1 MKTITP
7 TEEQEKIVAHRDGP
21 ALVTARA
28 GTAKTTTLLLRVK
41 RLFNDRPLSSSD
53 VLLTT
58 FSRLGVADLRKR
70 AGELGLTS
78 MPEIKTLH
86 SIAWKAIKSGGK
98 ANWKLPP
105 DWWVRKVLKQAFDQ
119 VTGKAS
125 QSNYDDD
132 GNWCGK
138 GATPPLFTFKEVV
151 QIIGVAKSN
160 LVRLDAWTD
169 VKGVRHPSF
178 SEWAQATY
186 VEEQTAKVA
195 EACYRALE
203 EARHAPLTTPLGGR
217 SSKLKGFLGKDV
229 ACTHDD
235 AMLEVA
241 YAILTDA
248 EWIKSIAGSCK
259 HVVVDE
265 AQDNNL
271 CQWVLV
277 RYLAKTFRSVSATG
291 IETTWQN
298 LMVVADEQQCVAGD
312 TAVQTS
318 RGKVRVRDLRRGDL
332 IDAYRNGKVVRQT
345 VRHVKL
351 SSWKR
356 GFRITTASGK
366 SLLMSPNHKIWASTP
381 ELGDGCVAVY
391 LMYRHDLGFRVGVT
405 NRCRGVPFFG
415 ARAHMERA
423 ERLWILDICDN
434 REDALLREESYS
446 LKYGV
451 PTCVFNGAQRSL
463 NQTRLDAVFAE
474 FGRNG
479 QKILDDRDM
488 SFDLPHWMAN
498 SYDKHSR
505 VRRTVQL
512 NAHSAKGTQ
521 VIFQWTGGAFDLS
534 DLGAK
539 TQRGGRHVIRKYFL
553 NYREALAFAEDL
565 AERVGGAISHRLSAP
580 DRSESGYLKKITA
593 SGLLVGMDV
602 MTRGAS
608 GVGLDR
614 IVSVERVDRAA
625 LFDLDVDDASN
636 FFGNDI
642 LSHNSIYGWR
652 GARPDLLFD
661 FVAIEGPQLSFY
673 PLTMNFR
680 SGQAILDVANKLLR
694 TAKKKLFAGELRC
707 GRPDIEAVVVA
718 RENEDTVFEAAGV
731 ADSIQAAILANRPPS
746 EIAVL
751 YRMNSQAGLVELELI
766 RRAIPYRVAGRGF
779 FMRPEVDAAI
789 KYIALSLDETD
800 EEAFETIYRLPFR
813 WIKRDFLTEFPTLAS
828 LRGKPKGLVSARWKG
843 ATRLLKDMDALIVRL
858 KEEGLVAA
866 LEYVFDEIGL
876 REHCKRQT
884 DDEEDLGSDDNEP
897 DLSSEIDTAINELLA
912 CARIS
917 GDPISFLE
925 FVREKRDQVMVEDPD
940 GEKEDARVTL
950 STCHK
955 FKGLERDD
963 VYVIGMSPGLF
974 PARGAPLEEERRLA
988 YVALTRAR
996 RNLHVSW
1003 VENPSLLVYDAGLAE
1018 RETRA
1023 TGELDDLV
1031 RLELM

>member
-1 MKTITP
+1 MKTIAP
-7 TEEQEKIVAHRDGP
+7 TEEQEKIIAHREGP

-78 MPEIKTLH
+78 MPEIRTLH

-203 EARHAPLTTPLGGR
+203 EARHAPLTTPIGGR

-235 AMLEVA
+235 ALLEVA
-241 YAILTDA
+241 YAILMDA
-248 EWIKSIAGSCK
+248 EWIKPLGGSCK

-265 AQDNNL
+265 AQDQNL

-277 RYLAKTFRSVSATG
+277 RHIAKTFRAVSSTG

-298 LMVVADEQQCVAGD
+298 LMIVCDEQQ
-312 TAVQTS
+312 
-318 RGKVRVRDLRRGDL
+318 
-332 IDAYRNGKVVRQT
+332 
-345 VRHVKL
+345 
-351 SSWKR
+351 
-356 GFRITTASGK
+356 
-366 SLLMSPNHKIWASTP
+366 
-381 ELGDGCVAVY
+381 
-391 LMYRHDLGFRVGVT
+391 
-405 NRCRGVPFFG
+405 
-415 ARAHMERA
+415 
-423 ERLWILDICDN
+423 
-434 REDALLREESYS
+434 
-446 LKYGV
+446 
-451 PTCVFNGAQRSL
+451 
-463 NQTRLDAVFAE
+463 
-474 FGRNG
+474 
-479 QKILDDRDM
+479 
-488 SFDLPHWMAN
+488 
-498 SYDKHSR
+498 
-505 VRRTVQL
+505 
-512 NAHSAKGTQ
+512 
-521 VIFQWTGGAFDLS
+521 
-534 DLGAK
+534 
-539 TQRGGRHVIRKYFL
+539 
-553 NYREALAFAEDL
+553 
-565 AERVGGAISHRLSAP
+565 AIY
-580 DRSESGYLKKITA
+580 E
-593 SGLLVGMDV
+593 
-602 MTRGAS
+602 
-608 GVGLDR
+608 
-614 IVSVERVDRAA
+614 
-625 LFDLDVDDASN
+625 
-636 FFGNDI
+636 
-642 LSHNSIYGWR
+642 WR

-661 FVAIEGPQLSFY
+661 FMATEGHQLSFY

-718 RENEDTVFEAAGV
+718 RESEDTVFEAAGV

-897 DLSSEIDTAINELLA
+897 DRSSEIDTAINELLA

-917 GDPISFLE
+917 GDPIRFLE

-974 PARGAPLEEERRLA
+974 PARNAPLEEERRLA